1 MICEI
6 KNNFDFA
13 RFGNYHC
20 FHSLHLKHSHSL
32 HATRT
37 NKNERPRG
45 TNCVCKFGKRACQT
59 CFLLL
64 GVIIPEVVRY
74 NWTFILN
81 LHIVTSCRC
90 FFNNLHKPL
99 YIKHATFLTN
109 YYFLRMVIWNWR
121 SLRTRFHDCASSNV
135 LSMRNPNSF
144 HTNITKCHAI
154 CTDVECG
161 YAQMYH
167 CCKTANCTF
176 PDFSK
181 AGYNEKKKQEKL
193 STNSYASINFV
204 SSYSIQFQAESFF
217 RTLFIFIDGK
227 NVVLKFVELRSL
239 GWEWQNSMANK
250 IWYSDL

>member
-1 MICEI
+1 MPNHEINKKLKLVYWLMICEI

-109 YYFLRMVIWNWR
+109 YYFLRMVI
-121 SLRTRFHDCASSNV
+121 
-135 LSMRNPNSF
+135 
-144 HTNITKCHAI
+144 
-154 CTDVECG
+154 
-161 YAQMYH
+161 
-167 CCKTANCTF
+167 
-176 PDFSK
+176 
-181 AGYNEKKKQEKL
+181 
-193 STNSYASINFV
+193 
-204 SSYSIQFQAESFF
+204 
-217 RTLFIFIDGK
+217 
-227 NVVLKFVELRSL
+227 
-239 GWEWQNSMANK
+239 
-250 IWYSDL
+250 